1 MKIKNIIKEE
11 RPRERLM
18 RHGPETLSSAEL
30 LAIILGNGSKKE
42 NVLILANRILS
53 EYNFNEISNLKI
65 TDLTRIFGIGK
76 VKACKI
82 ISCFELGKRANSFS
96 PEKKK
101 VINSSKDVYRFFGAS
116 MENLKKE
123 NFKVI
128 FLDSRKRIINEETI
142 FIGSLNASIIHPR
155 EIFDL
160 AIRYYSAGIIL
171 IHNHPSGE
179 PSPSDED
186 IKITKQLVSCGKI
199 LDIEIVDHVIIGDKK
214 FFSFVENRL
223 I

>member
-65 TDLTRIFGIGK
+65 NDLTGIFGIGK

-101 VINSSKDVYRFFGAS
+101 VINSSKDVYRFFGS
-116 MENLKKE
+116 NMENLKKE
-123 NFKVI
+123 NFKVV
-128 FLDSRKRIINEETI
+128 FVDSRKKIINEETI

-155 EIFDL
+155 EIFNL
-160 AIRYYSAGIIL
+160 AIRYHSAGIIL

-186 IKITKQLVSCGKI
+186 IKITKQLTSCGKI
-199 LDIEIVDHVIIGDKK
+199 LDIEVIDHVIIGYKK
-214 FFSFVENRL
+214 IFSFLENKL